1 VKAND
6 EFVQLVKSLH
16 LREKKTDGTPDSFCQ
31 KQSIKYLH
39 MLKNK
44 THETTAV
51 RIERGEYNFSIRT
64 VPSDPLLQR
73 HFIASQEC

>member
-1 VKAND
+1 
-6 EFVQLVKSLH
+6 
-16 LREKKTDGTPDSFCQ
+16 
-31 KQSIKYLH
+31 